1 VTDRPSVLAR
11 LAAWPAA
18 AWWGLAAAWFLLL
31 CVAGTA
37 QQTLTLDGTRYFWLN
52 DDMMVSMRYARNLAE
67 GRGLVFNPGE
77 RVEGYSNPLWT
88 LAMAAAHRLP
98 LSVPH
103 VSLALIVL
111 NAALGLAVL
120 GLAWR
125 LAGRLDPDG
134 AWSRPATVLGL
145 AFSMDLA
152 FWAVKGFETTLLTAL
167 FLWALVRL
175 LDDAQ
180 RGAMTWL
187 TVVPLALLPLVRAD
201 GLHVWAAAALVAV
214 GACGFRARS
223 LAPLFASLAPAAV
236 HLLWRHAYYGAWL
249 PNTYHLKIAGQPDR
263 LELGL
268 RYLVRFTGE
277 YGVALA
283 LAVLGVLVARRRE
296 RWLLLGTVA
305 LGAAYA
311 VAVGGDMFP
320 YARFLAHVVP
330 GVVVLAAVGV
340 SELARRAPLA
350 EAALA
355 VCLVASLLFGFQTYL
370 PSLLEPGR
378 GREADTVVTGV
389 LVGRH
394 TRPEARVAVFAAG
407 AVPYFSER
415 VTVDMLGKTDPRLAH
430 LPARVPRA
438 IGHAKFDAGLSL
450 AQQPDLV
457 VSLVPASMMAAL
469 QSSGGTSA
477 ETFHALT
484 ALARDPV
491 FLRDYRPYP
500 VPLPFLEARSAVFV
514 RGDSPERERL
524 SAWREPGLGR

>member
-1 VTDRPSVLAR
+1 
-11 LAAWPAA
+11 
-18 AWWGLAAAWFLLL
+18 
-31 CVAGTA
+31 
-37 QQTLTLDGTRYFWLN
+37 
-52 DDMMVSMRYARNLAE
+52 
-67 GRGLVFNPGE
+67 
-77 RVEGYSNPLWT
+77 
-88 LAMAAAHRLP
+88 MAAAHRLP
-98 LSVPH
+98 LATPH
-103 VSLALIVL
+103 VSLGLIVINTL
-111 NAALGLAVL
+111 LGLLVL
-120 GLAWR
+120 ALADR
-125 LAGRLDPDG
+125 LAQRLDPDG
-134 AWSRPATVLGL
+134 AWARAATLLGL
-145 AFSMDLA
+145 AFSMDLV

-167 FLWALVRL
+167 FLWALLRL
-175 LDDAQ
+175 LGDAD
-180 RGAMTWL
+180 RGSIAPL
-187 TVVPLALLPLVRAD
+187 TLVPLALLPLVRSD
-201 GLHVWAAAALVAV
+201 GLHVWAAAAVVALGLGGLRLRNV
-214 GACGFRARS
+214 VL
-223 LAPLFASLAPAAV
+223 LALSLAPATV

-249 PNTYHLKIAGQPDR
+249 PNTYYLKIAGQPDR

-268 RYLVRFTGE
+268 RYLVRFTGA

-283 LAVLGVLVARRRE
+283 LALLGVLGTRQRRRW
-296 RWLLLGTVA
+296 WLLSTVG
-305 LGAAYA
+305 LGAGYA

-330 GVVVLAAVGV
+330 VVIVLAAVAVGD
-340 SELARRAPLA
+340 LARRAPLA

-407 AVPYFSER
+407 AVPYFSGR
-415 VTVDMLGKTDPRLAH
+415 LTVDMLGKTDPRLAH

-450 AQQPDLV
+450 AQRPDLV

-500 VPLPFLEARSAVFV
+500 VPLSFLDARSAVFV
-514 RGDSPERERL
+514 RADSPEREGL
-524 SAWREPGLGR
+524 AAWREPGLGR